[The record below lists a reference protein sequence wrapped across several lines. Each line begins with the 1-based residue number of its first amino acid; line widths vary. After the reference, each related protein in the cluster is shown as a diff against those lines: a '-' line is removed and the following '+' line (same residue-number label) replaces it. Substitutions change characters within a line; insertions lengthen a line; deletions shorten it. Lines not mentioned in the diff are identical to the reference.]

1 MRKIN
6 ISNDSKRD
14 AEVAFGSTFRR
25 EKPVYKTST
34 GSVGKNERRLKVTMP
49 TTDMALLAKYGD
61 TLSDVLFI
69 SVESGGAHKSGGDNV
84 RADIYSRNMP

>member
-49 TTDMALLAKYGD
+49 TTRRQW
-61 TLSDVLFI
+61 T
-69 SVESGGAHKSGGDNV
+69 E
-84 RADIYSRNMP
+84 P